1 MHINVT
7 NFPQHLL
14 AESHTIQ
21 KFVRLLSCKIYSLYI
36 KIGIIGE
43 MAILPKIQYNL
54 HQKSNDILHRKLG
67 KIPKFL
73 WKHKLHLVT
82 EKLHIWIR
90 HWRYQPQIILES
102 HSNANSMLYESC
114 AAMAEK
120 KHPRNKPVYL
130 HLPKGPQ
137 THHKWTLGKHGSRLN
152 AWCWKLKGYLL
163 VEEW

>member
-1 MHINVT
+1 MG
-7 NFPQHLL
+7 LL
-14 AESHTIQ
+14 GKWLYYQ
-21 KFVRLLSCKIYSLYI
+21 KFNIISI
-36 KIGIIGE
+36 KNPMIFFI
-43 MAILPKIQYNL
+43 K
-54 HQKSNDILHRKLG
+54 KLG

-73 WKHKLHLVT
+73 WKHKPHLVT

-120 KHPRNKPVYL
+120 KHPRNKPVCL
-130 HLPKGPQ
+130 HPPKGPQ
-137 THHKWTLGKHGSRLN
+137 THHKWTLGKHGSRLS

-163 VEEW
+163 VGEW